1 MRISVVSIFAL
12 AVGGLS
18 LGLRESADAQTLACH
33 GAQKPKEIA
42 ELLFGRN
49 IGNRVGVSEAAWL
62 RFVAR
67 EMTPRFPSGLTIID
81 ATGHWRNAV
90 TGKVMLE
97 PSKRVE
103 IVLPGGGDD
112 EDKLD
117 AIVAAYKKQFRQ
129 QAVAVVVRPAC
140 VAFE

>member
-1 MRISVVSIFAL
+1 MGIRVFSAL
-12 AVGGLS
+12 AALLALVLTTATS
-18 LGLRESADAQTLACH
+18 LAQTLACH
-33 GAQKPKEIA
+33 GAQKPREIA
-42 ELLFGRN
+42 ELMFGRN
-49 IGNRVGVSEAAWL
+49 IGNRLGVSEAAWA
-62 RFVAR
+62 RFVGH
-67 EMTPRFPSGLTIID
+67 EMTPRFPDGLTIVD
-81 ATGHWRNAV
+81 ATGQWLDTK
-90 TGKVMLE
+90 TGKVVRE

-129 QAVAVVVRPAC
+129 QAVGVVVRPAC